1 MDSISIDRDAPLA
14 NVKRAAQASAPKEAS
29 GASKSSDSS
38 AGLTDVSALAVKV
51 EASAGPEIRPE
62 AIERAK
68 ALLADPNWPS
78 DDVLDKLSE
87 RLLDH
92 EDFS

>member
-14 NVKRAAQASAPKEAS
+14 NVKRTSAAPVAKETSNASNSAASAAQ
-29 GASKSSDSS
+29 
-38 AGLTDVSALAVKV
+38 LTDVSALAAKV
-51 EASAGPEIRPE
+51 NATGPEIRPE

-68 ALLADPNWPS
+68 ALLADPNWPN

-87 RLLDH
+87 KLLDQ